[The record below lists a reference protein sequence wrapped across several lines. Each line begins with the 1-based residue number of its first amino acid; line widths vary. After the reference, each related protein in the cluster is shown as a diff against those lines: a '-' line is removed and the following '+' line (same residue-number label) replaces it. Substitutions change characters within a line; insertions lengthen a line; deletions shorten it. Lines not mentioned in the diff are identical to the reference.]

1 MRNPDEHLQEP
12 VGWFYPA
19 LGLLLFLGFFA
30 PLGIAPLFD
39 VDEGAF
45 SEATREMLAS
55 GNYLT
60 THLNGVPR
68 FDKPILIYWLQAASV
83 SAFGLNE
90 FALRLPSALAST
102 GWALLIFFFT
112 RTFLD
117 LRRAF
122 IATVVMILSLQ
133 VTIVGKAAIAD
144 ALLNC
149 MLALSMFSIF
159 RYYRERKNAHVL
171 TAFAAI
177 GLGTLAKG
185 PVAILVPLA
194 VSFIFFALRHE
205 LRSWLRAIL
214 NPAGIGVFALI
225 TLPWYTLEYLDQGQA
240 FIDGFFLK
248 HNIGRFSSAM
258 ERHKGPLWYYIPV
271 LIVGLLPSTALLV
284 PMFRHIRKL
293 ATDPLNAY
301 LLVWAGFV
309 FVFFSLSGTKLPHYI
324 IYGYTPLFILA
335 ARSFDRLR
343 HPVLLMLPPALFL
356 LLLAAAPLIIEPI
369 SKNATDPYLT
379 ALFSGA
385 IRLMRESGH
394 SLILASAAAA
404 MLMAAFLPGLD
415 TIKRFV
421 VAGTLFLSAINFHMM
436 PLAGRLMQSPVKEAG
451 LLVRE
456 KGYDVV
462 MWKIDKPSFLVYS
475 EALSPKREP
484 LPGEIVLTSVKYL
497 ERLPDPVVI
506 YEKHGIVLVKL
517 GPRNA
522 E

>member
-1 MRNPDEHLQEP
+1 MRNPDEHISEP
-12 VGWFYPA
+12 GGWFYPA
-19 LGLLLFLGFFA
+19 LGLLLILGFFA
-30 PLGIAPLFD
+30 PLGLAPLFD

-60 THLNGVPR
+60 TYLNGVPR

-83 SAFGLNE
+83 ATFGLNE

-112 RTFLD
+112 RSFLG

-159 RYYRERKNAHVL
+159 RYYRDRKTLHLL

-177 GLGTLAKG
+177 GLGTLTKG

-194 VSFIFFALRHE
+194 VSFLFFVLRHE
-205 LRSWLRAIL
+205 TRAWLKAVL
-214 NPAGIGVFALI
+214 NPAGIAVFALI
-225 TLPWYTLEYLDQGQA
+225 ALPWYALEYIDQGQA
-240 FIDGFFLK
+240 FIDGFFFK
-248 HNIGRFSSAM
+248 HNIGRFSTAM
-258 ERHKGPLWYYIPV
+258 EQHRGPLWYYIPV
-271 LIVGLLPSTALLV
+271 LLAGLLPSTALLV
-284 PMFRHIRKL
+284 PVFRNIRKL
-293 ATDPLNAY
+293 TTDPFNAY

-324 IYGYTPLFILA
+324 VYGYTPLFILA

-356 LLLAAAPLIIEPI
+356 LLLAAAPPIIAHI
-369 SKNATDPYLT
+369 AKDVTDPYLA
-379 ALFSGA
+379 ALFGGA

-394 SLILASAAAA
+394 PFILASAAAA
-404 MLMAAFLPGLD
+404 MLLAALLPGMSAL
-415 TIKRFV
+415 KRFV
-421 VAGTLFLSAINFHMM
+421 AAGTLFLAAINFHMM

-451 LLVRE
+451 LLARE

-475 EALSPKREP
+475 EALSPKRDP

-497 ERLPDPVVI
+497 ERLAEPVVV
-506 YEKHGIVLVKL
+506 YEKLGIVLVKI